1 MMRPVHLRMARAA
14 LGWTLKEL
22 AERAG
27 INMNTISRYEAGAE
41 VMSGTLEK
49 IEDVLRLEGVV
60 FIDEDAD
67 YLPAIKIRREVPPP
81 LRDMVLQLESPD
93 IRPFALKPRVSKTK
107 RRANKKPRLNSG

>member
-1 MMRPVHLRMARAA
+1 MARAA

-81 LRDMVLQLESPD
+81 LGDMVLQLESPD
-93 IRPFALKPRVSKTK
+93 IRPFTLKTRALKKK
-107 RRANKKPRLNSG
+107 RKSKKPKR